1 VGSGIVERAVS
12 LVINRRDARGEA
24 CVGCARMPRRSSLCV
39 WTCSIT
45 IGNAHSLLVLVDWL
59 NLRRNLSVGS
69 CCVEHSAKIFEGR
82 KFGATSTRFLI
93 S

>member
-1 VGSGIVERAVS
+1 MDQTGRHMDS
-12 LVINRRDARGEA
+12 LYADIEKAAGV
-24 CVGCARMPRRSSLCV
+24 
-39 WTCSIT
+39 
-45 IGNAHSLLVLVDWL
+45 VDWL

-82 KFGATSTRFLI
+82 KFDATSTRFLI